1 MAMIYDSKGIK
12 KRVTLQTY
20 YNLDG
25 DYITFP
31 ENPLCGKIFENV
43 GVIISNRTCS
53 VCGIQ
58 FAEQVVYI
66 TNSDEEPI
74 GCELVD
80 IVERGDNLII
90 SICQDWG

>member
-1 MAMIYDSKGIK
+1 MAMIYDSKGVK

-31 ENPLCGKIFENV
+31 DNPLHGKTYQNV
-43 GVIISNRTCS
+43 GAIISNRTRS

-58 FAEQVVYI
+58 FTEQVVYI
-66 TNSDEEPI
+66 INSDEEPI

-80 IVERGDNLII
+80 IVERDDNLII